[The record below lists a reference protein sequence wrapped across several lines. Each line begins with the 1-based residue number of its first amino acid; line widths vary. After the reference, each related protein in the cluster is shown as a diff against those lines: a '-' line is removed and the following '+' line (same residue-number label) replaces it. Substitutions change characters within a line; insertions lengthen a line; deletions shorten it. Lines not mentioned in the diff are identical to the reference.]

1 MTDFYKNP
9 PRTKEDIRNYLTSW
23 LQKVDNKDK
32 FSVIVQ
38 GELFVLEW
46 EFRRATHSHGV
57 FRSLSTN
64 KYVWWVFETINLDK
78 FPKQRF
84 DTYESLLENV
94 INDYYILWKL
104 NE

>member
-1 MTDFYKNP
+1 MTDFYENP
-9 PRTKEDIRNYLTSW
+9 PKTKQDIQNYLTSW
-23 LQKVDNKDK
+23 LEKVNDT
-32 FSVIVQ
+32 SPLVIQ
-38 GELFVLEW
+38 GETFIQELG
-46 EFRRATHSHGV
+46 FRRAFHYHCV

-64 KYVWWVFETINLDK
+64 KYVWWVFEDINLEK